1 MNVDGDLTAAVGAL
15 VEATTGGFST
25 SFVVLTLVEVVVVV
39 FEVILAPRLYIKP
52 QINGNYL
59 IKLMNV

>member
-39 FEVILAPRLYIKP
+39 FEVVEIESVSTPK
-52 QINGNYL
+52 
-59 IKLMNV
+59 

>member
-39 FEVILAPRLYIKP
+39 FEVVEIESVSTPKKNFVFVQFCL
-52 QINGNYL
+52 
-59 IKLMNV
+59 

>member
-39 FEVILAPRLYIKP
+39 FEVVEIESVSTPKKNFVFVQVCL
-52 QINGNYL
+52 
-59 IKLMNV
+59 

>member
-15 VEATTGGFST
+15 VAATTGGFST

-39 FEVILAPRLYIKP
+39 FEVVEIESVSTPKKERCFCPIL
-52 QINGNYL
+52 
-59 IKLMNV
+59 

>member
-15 VEATTGGFST
+15 VAATTAGGFST

-39 FEVILAPRLYIKP
+39 FEVVEIESVSTPKKECCFCPIL
-52 QINGNYL
+52 
-59 IKLMNV
+59 

>member
-39 FEVILAPRLYIKP
+39 FEVVEIESVSTPKKERCFCPIL
-52 QINGNYL
+52 
-59 IKLMNV
+59 